1 MCGKRLYD
9 WKTIPISPADAV
21 HVDARGGHLLAGH
34 HDASRVD
41 RLEEVHAAQEGRL
54 AGAGGADQ
62 ADDLVLGQGQVDAAE
77 HLELA
82 EGLVDALELECGS
95 RAHASLPACCRRRS
109 RATSQSV
116 KRASG
121 IVIATKSVAAT
132 R

>member
-9 WKTIPISPADAV
+9 WKTIPMRRRTPLTSTPRAVISSPCSTIRPASIGSSRLMHRSSVDLPEPDAPM
-21 HVDARGGHLLAGH
+21 RQTTSCW
-34 HDASRVD
+34 ASSRSIP
-41 RLEEVHAAQEGRL
+41 RRTSSLPN
-54 AGAGGADQ
+54 
-62 ADDLVLGQGQVDAAE
+62 DLRSPLIATATV
-77 HLELA
+77 
-82 EGLVDALELECGS
+82 
-95 RAHASLPACCRRRS
+95 AHTSLPAWRRRRS